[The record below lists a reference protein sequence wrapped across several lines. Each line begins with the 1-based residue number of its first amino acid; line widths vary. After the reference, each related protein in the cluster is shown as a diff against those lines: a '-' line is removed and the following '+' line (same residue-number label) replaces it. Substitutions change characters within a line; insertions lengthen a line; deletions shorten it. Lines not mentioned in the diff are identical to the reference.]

1 MPLSFNLQ
9 KLPPEALDVLRYLGK
24 TPGPAT
30 FDTLGQGT
38 GLSARLIGKAI
49 RRLVNYDYVHVT
61 NAIAYEL
68 TSDGN
73 VAVQQIAQFDAE
85 NANAGDQKAQA
96 PSGTPRHLT
105 VVLPRALNAGRATDV
120 YFGVNAPDGSGSKL
134 PGTVHVELKIS
145 AVNGTVSAGNV
156 SLDIPPDKA
165 SAPGKIALTPA
176 SGNKIV
182 RVRVDAFQSYEF
194 DSMESLGGMYFDV
207 QIAPE
212 PGKQPTA
219 PGAASRAVGM
229 DLLLKP
235 PR

>member
-1 MPLSFNLQ
+1 MPLPFNLQ
-9 KLPPEALDVLRYLGK
+9 KLPPEALDVLRYMGK
-24 TPGPAT
+24 TPGSQT
-30 FDTLGQGT
+30 VETLEQGA
-38 GLSARLIGKAI
+38 GLSARLIGKSI
-49 RRLVNYDYVHVT
+49 RRLVNYDYIHMT
-61 NAIAYEL
+61 SGTTYEL
-68 TSDGN
+68 TTDGN
-73 VAVQQIAQFDAE
+73 VAVQQIAQYDAE
-85 NANAGDQKAQA
+85 SANAGDQRAQA

-105 VVLPRALNAGRATDV
+105 VVLPRALAVGRATDV
-120 YFGVNAPDGSGSKL
+120 YFGVNAPDNSGSKL

-145 AVNGTVSAGNV
+145 AVNGTISADNV
-156 SLDIPPDKA
+156 SLAIPPDKA

-176 SGNKIV
+176 TGNKIV

-212 PGKQPTA
+212 PGQAPAA
-219 PGAASRAVGM
+219 PGTSRAVGM